1 MELKPLY
8 KAGQVARRV
17 RELGRKIT
25 RDYRGEP
32 IELVGVLDNSF
43 IFLADLARAIQS
55 PVRCHFIRSETRDI
69 RDPAGYERKEI
80 FYTPEFSAAG
90 KHVLLVDGVLTS
102 GVTMDFL
109 LKRVGLSQ
117 PKSVKTAVLIDKPA
131 ERKLALQPDYFG
143 FRMAS
148 NKIVVGY
155 GLGWD
160 GFYRNLPYIGTPAPA
175 RSRTAAARKHVRR
188 SKRRKR

>member
-1 MELKPLY
+1 MELKTLY
-8 KAGQVARRV
+8 TAGQVARRV

-25 RDYRGEP
+25 RDYHGEP
-32 IELVGVLDNSF
+32 LELVGVLENSF
-43 IFLADLARAIQS
+43 IFLADLARAIHS

-117 PKSVKTAVLIDKPA
+117 PKSLKTAVLIDKPGD
-131 ERKLALQPDYFG
+131 RKLSLRPDYFG
-143 FRMAS
+143 FRMTS
-148 NKIVVGY
+148 NKMVVGY
-155 GLGWD
+155 GLGMD
-160 GFYRNLPYIGTPAPA
+160 GFYRNLPFIGTPAESKRSA
-175 RSRTAAARKHVRR
+175 RRARKPARR
-188 SKRRKR
+188 SKGRKR

>member
-1 MELKPLY
+1 VELKTLY
-8 KAGQVARRV
+8 SAGQVARRV

-32 IELVGVLDNSF
+32 LELVGVLENSF
-43 IFLADLARAIQS
+43 IFLADLARAIHS

-117 PKSVKTAVLIDKPA
+117 PKSLKTAVLIDKPGD
-131 ERKLALQPDYFG
+131 RKLSLQPDYFG

-155 GLGWD
+155 GLGMD

-175 RSRTAAARKHVRR
+175 RSRTAARKPVRR